1 MNDCVDVRLAS
12 ETKTGSSFPT
22 AQLFIQGYSIP
33 IGYAELLM
41 VVIKEQIHPQL

>member
-1 MNDCVDVRLAS
+1 MNDRVDVRLAS

-22 AQLFIQGYSIP
+22 AQFFIQGYPIS

-41 VVIKEQIHPQL
+41 VVIKEQIHLQL